1 MNVTTAKAA
10 DNPAKL
16 DSIARLP
23 DEWSELLVARGERS
37 FRGRQIFKWLHEKG
51 VFDPSVMTNLSEGL
65 RAWLIDEGVG
75 SPLDLADVKRSG
87 DGTRKLLFGIRGGGY
102 IESVLIPM
110 TSRSGD
116 VDADASASDDGN
128 GDGDGDNEGEN
139 EGETTAS
146 DQKLT
151 RVTLCIS
158 TQHGCA
164 MGCRFCASGQA
175 GLQRGLNA
183 GEVVAQVLHA
193 REHLDAGETLR
204 NIVFMGMGEPL
215 QHYEET
221 ARSLRLLSHPD
232 GLNIGFRRVTVSTVG
247 LVPGIRKLGEDF
259 DGKVGLAISL
269 HAPDDET
276 RSKII
281 PMNER
286 YPVGELIAAL
296 HDYPLPQR
304 RRITIEYTL
313 IAGINDSPYHA
324 RELAELLQ
332 GLPVKIN
339 LIPMNPISGSP
350 WRAPEAGLVE
360 DFRGLLADAG
370 YSCFLR
376 TRRGDEVD
384 AACGQLALHGDPL
397 RVRRSKIQKES

>member
-1 MNVTTAKAA
+1 MTTAGDSRAS
-10 DNPAKL
+10 L
-16 DSIARLP
+16 DPVARLP
-23 DEWSELLVARGERS
+23 EEWAELLTARGERS
-37 FRGRQIFKWLHEKG
+37 FRGRQIFKWMHEKG
-51 VFDPSVMTNLSEGL
+51 VFDPSEMTNLSEGL
-65 RAWLIDEGVG
+65 RAWLTSEGVG
-75 SPLDLADVKRSG
+75 SPLKLVDVKRSG
-87 DGTRKLLFGIRGGGY
+87 DRTRKLLFEIDGGGH

-110 TSRSGD
+110 TPRSGD
-116 VDADASASDDGN
+116 VDADAGASDDDDDAN
-128 GDGDGDNEGEN
+128 EN
-139 EGETTAS
+139 ENENEAATSATAS
-146 DQKLT
+146 TQKLT

-193 REHLDAGETLR
+193 REQIDADEKLR

-221 ARSLRLLSHPD
+221 ARALRLLNHSD

-296 HDYPLPQR
+296 HAYPLPQR

-313 IAGINDSPYHA
+313 IDGINDSPYHA

-339 LIPMNPISGSP
+339 LIPMNPIGASP
-350 WRAPEAGLVE
+350 WRAPDDAVIE
-360 DFRGLLADAG
+360 DFRSLVADAG

-384 AACGQLALHGDPL
+384 AACGQLALHGEPL
-397 RVRRSKIQKES
+397 RLRRSKIREET

>member
-1 MNVTTAKAA
+1 MTSAA
-10 DNPAKL
+10 DSRASL
-16 DSIARLP
+16 DPLARLP
-23 DEWSELLVARGERS
+23 EEWAELLTARGERS
-37 FRGRQIFKWLHEKG
+37 FRGRQIFKWMHEKG
-51 VFDPSVMTNLSEGL
+51 VFDPSAMTNLSEDL
-65 RAWLIDEGVG
+65 RAWLKSEGVG
-75 SPLDLADVKRSG
+75 SPLKLVDVKRS
-87 DGTRKLLFGIRGGGY
+87 DDTTRKLLFEIEGGGH

-110 TSRSGD
+110 TPRSGD
-116 VDADASASDDGN
+116 VDADAGVSDDDDDDNDKENEPPASPSAS
-128 GDGDGDNEGEN
+128 
-139 EGETTAS
+139 T
-146 DQKLT
+146 QKLT

-193 REHLDAGETLR
+193 RDLIETGEKLR

-221 ARSLRLLSHPD
+221 ARTLRLLNHSD
-232 GLNIGFRRVTVSTVG
+232 GLNIGYRRVTVSTVG

-296 HDYPLPQR
+296 RAYPLPQR

-313 IAGINDSPYHA
+313 IDGINDSPYHA

-339 LIPMNPISGSP
+339 LIPMNPIGASP
-350 WRAPEAGLVE
+350 WRAPDDAVVEEFRSLVV
-360 DFRGLLADAG
+360 DAG

-384 AACGQLALHGDPL
+384 AACGQLALHGEPVRL
-397 RVRRSKIQKES
+397 RRSKKTREES